1 MDIFKLV
8 GSIFVDTDEANKSI
22 AKTDEKAEGLGKKL
36 VEGVSVAAKWGAGLV
51 AASTAAAGAVFGF
64 ADSAAGTAD
73 EIDKMS
79 QKIGISTDAYQE
91 WSYVMGQNG
100 MDVEKLSTGMKTL
113 VSQMD
118 MAAGGTTSA
127 QENFDKLGISIYD
140 VSGKLKDQELILNE
154 TMHALA
160 DMENG
165 TEKSRL
171 ATELFGKAGI
181 EMMPML
187 NQGSEAMDELTQ
199 RAHDLGLVMS
209 GDAVTAGVVLGDT
222 IDDIKKSFAMIG
234 TNLGSAVIP
243 IIQKFADLLI
253 DNMPMIQEMF
263 AALAPVMM
271 GVVSAIFPIVTDLA
285 EMILPIILDLIE
297 QLVPVITEITAS
309 ILPIFVDLLNILLP
323 PLMEIIR
330 VLLPPLISLIQVLLP
345 VLSNTMALLTPILDL
360 FTKLLTPIA
369 QLITLAIE
377 PLISVL
383 VKLTN
388 ESLKSMIPAV
398 ELLAEVL
405 LGVLMTAFEL
415 LKPVIENIK
424 DAFSGLISFIT
435 GVFSGDWSKAWNGIV
450 EMFGNIFNG
459 IVSLVK
465 VPINFI
471 INGINGIFSSL
482 GELEVPDW
490 VPGIGGTS
498 FSLPQIPLLAKGGD
512 IVEAGTVMVGE
523 AGPELLSLP
532 AGARVTPLDK
542 IGTEMDYDRMAQS
555 LASVLAEI
563 LPSIIPNYEPVDD
576 ETLFQRV
583 RKQSAVNATLGRPGL
598 VV

>member
-532 AGARVTPLDK
+532 VGARVTPLDK